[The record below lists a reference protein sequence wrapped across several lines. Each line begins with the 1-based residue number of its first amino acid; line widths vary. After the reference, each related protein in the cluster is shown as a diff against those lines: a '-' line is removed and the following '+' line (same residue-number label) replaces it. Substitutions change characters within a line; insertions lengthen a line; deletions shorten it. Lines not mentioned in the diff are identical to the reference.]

1 VGRTPPLRNVVTPHT
16 PDKPRGRPTA
26 TQIDA
31 PGDLHFRKL
40 AERVRRRTVRLINA
54 LNHLIPFTQAGCGV
68 PKMVALQTSSETTI
82 VADCASFSHQD
93 ADAVSRLAIAKGNAK
108 RVVIDM
114 AMAHIATTSAFARL
128 VLLRRSLL
136 KTGRDLR
143 LVHLH
148 DQVAS
153 LYEMFRLAEV
163 LPSA

>member
-1 VGRTPPLRNVVTPHT
+1 
-16 PDKPRGRPTA
+16 
-26 TQIDA
+26 
-31 PGDLHFRKL
+31 
-40 AERVRRRTVRLINA
+40 
-54 LNHLIPFTQAGCGV
+54 
-68 PKMVALQTSSETTI
+68 MVAVQTPSETTI
-82 VADCASFSHQD
+82 AADSASFSHQD
-93 ADAVSRLAIAKGNAK
+93 ADAVSRLAVANGNAK

-114 AMAHIATTSAFARL
+114 DMAHIATTSAFARL